1 MYQTIEREMKMVLEL
16 KATDR
21 RGECKDSNWYV
32 DGLKNFGQQTFEDW
46 LEFKE
51 AYGLTESFDLS
62 HDYAHCFRFD
72 IKEELD
78 AESDEPTGNF
88 GLFLYMVFQGKG
100 DFVPVRIKQIL
111 QEDMGEIQEYLASCW
126 RYLQGQWTEFS
137 GVESMY
143 PLNKG

>member
-1 MYQTIEREMKMVLEL
+1 MVLEL

-21 RGECKDSNWYV
+21 RDNCKDSNWYV
-32 DGLKNFGQQTFEDW
+32 DGFENFGQKKFEDW

-51 AYGLTESFDLS
+51 AFGLMESFDLC
-62 HDYAHCFRFD
+62 HDNSHCFRFD

-78 AESDEPTGNF
+78 EESDEPTGNF

-100 DFVPVRIKQIL
+100 DFVPVHIKQIL
-111 QEDMGEIQEYLASCW
+111 QEDMGEIQEYLESCW

-137 GVESMY
+137 GVKSMY

>member
-1 MYQTIEREMKMVLEL
+1 MEMVLEL

-21 RGECKDSNWYV
+21 RGNCSDTNWHV
-32 DGLKNFGQQTFEDW
+32 DGFKNFGQKKYDDW

-51 AYGLTESFDLS
+51 AFGLIESFDLS

-78 AESDEPTGNF
+78 TETDEPTGNL
-88 GLFLYMVFQGKG
+88 GLFLYMVIQEKG
-100 DFVPVRIKQIL
+100 DFIPVHIKQIV
-111 QEDMGEIQEYLASCW
+111 QEDMGEVQEYLESCW